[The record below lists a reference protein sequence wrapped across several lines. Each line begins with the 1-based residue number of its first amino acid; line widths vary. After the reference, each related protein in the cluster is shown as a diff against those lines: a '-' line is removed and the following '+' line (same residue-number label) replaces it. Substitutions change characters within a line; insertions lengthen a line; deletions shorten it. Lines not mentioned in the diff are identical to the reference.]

1 MIRPSRNR
9 PVVRAMD
16 VSQSSTRGE
25 GSIAREAVEGAV
37 EDASNTSSNR
47 RTRRTETMDGD
58 DDGRGVLKEVE
69 VNRDDELRDE
79 GATRSTATERALK
92 EKLERTSLRALR
104 ALEEKD
110 VVISRLRA
118 EVSELTRLRER
129 RGRRAR
135 GRADDEGEWSDEREH
150 RALSHHRN
158 DHRAAEMAREL
169 DEERAAV
176 VGLRGQLREA
186 RSNVEA
192 LRQSHEHAKRF
203 ALSSEKHAEA
213 LVERLDRVLRARES
227 SARAREEALADGER
241 NLSKR
246 LAELAM
252 ECARLR
258 EDADGWK
265 FKATSCEH
273 ELNEIRLRL
282 AGEFDLDDDDGFEEL
297 RGDESLTVAR
307 LRVALASTKI
317 ALHEA
322 LAGCERD
329 GSRDDSRNVALED
342 FTQSAS
348 SIVSE
353 RAARDASKIR
363 DAERRASEHATTA
376 RELRRVNES
385 QAKELT
391 RMENV
396 LREQMSSNQLTIESA
411 EITAENARREK
422 EHFEKVVREREETLL
437 VLRDTVAAM
446 ERGHA
451 SSGDEWLRSELT
463 KAHER
468 LGYLE
473 NENTSLAMDKET
485 LTGELRQ
492 LRCGVKAAAERAEF
506 HENAANS
513 LKQREDI
520 LLAQLEWHSDEC
532 ETYKTQALE
541 VLRHVDD
548 VESENVNLQMKI
560 KSLERLLSV
569 QMSHLSEESRSR
581 FEELS
586 REVRKNVESA
596 VGDNAGSE
604 FCRAI
609 QVALRAKAVNDDA
622 SDWSAGAEMEHAL
635 LDAQRTISQLQ
646 CTASKY
652 EAAFTTA
659 TRRLERTQ
667 HAKDS
672 VTIAFDHTCSLL
684 ETARKTQVGVRCAA
698 MNSLEKHLT
707 SSQARNK
714 RLTQMMIQNGSDAD
728 FNLHN
733 LEEALSNREET
744 ISAMQ
749 TRIDE
754 LEVTANELLS
764 TRESVAH
771 AMKSISAARD
781 DAQTEVQ
788 VEKSR
793 LLEAQRTITKLQEQ
807 ISELHGEIRA
817 PTLEE
822 NVDSLKRL
830 VEEQAL
836 AIAEA
841 SRELE
846 NRVAAESSARRELDD
861 TLHELEETR
870 DKLAEERERLNIFR
884 EETSTTTTSTPE
896 ALLVRG
902 STGYPEIVS
911 KLSQRVS
918 ELQKAIEVRDD
929 RISVLESSVGGITST
944 SSHNQDASGV
954 VAEALEDSRAAA
966 VVAAAARSDLEASKA
981 EIHQL
986 REEIRHREDASHE
999 SQSELERVFEQFSSK
1014 CARLGNEFEREITS
1028 LEAYG
1033 DVMTAKLLNL
1043 EADVA
1048 ESKRKEDEWRSSS
1061 KLSDEERRAHVE
1073 RCKRYRELIQRL
1085 RQEHDAE
1092 RAKLLGFVND
1102 SEAKIKA
1109 LTKRVESSWAG
1120 ESAELLA
1127 QANAK
1132 IEELE
1137 TRLADAAGSEADQ
1150 VDARDGELEACKAR
1164 LQSIK
1169 EETRV
1174 EVEKRLTTRF
1184 RRELV
1189 RAQDEIETL
1198 RGWHT
1203 PCVALIDALRAMS
1216 VRSVRVCSAVI
1227 HACRTAQGKRT
1238 IAETLGDKD
1247 ARKVASLV
1255 GLSREE
1261 LAAVFSAQNVCTDGA
1276 VEDTATALSMLDSP
1290 SNVSA
1295 AIAWCESRVTQLQ
1308 DAFAAESLNPVEEMW
1323 RPDVLEAV
1331 TSLVV
1336 RQSTEAEASLRGTN
1350 ATLNEWFDQLSAEE
1364 SHAV

>member
-1 MIRPSRNR
+1 M
-9 PVVRAMD
+9 A
-16 VSQSSTRGE
+16 
-25 GSIAREAVEGAV
+25 
-37 EDASNTSSNR
+37 
-47 RTRRTETMDGD
+47 D
-58 DDGRGVLKEVE
+58 DDGGGILKDV
-69 VNRDDELRDE
+69 VMNRDGDERRDE
-79 GATRSTATERALK
+79 GATERALK

-104 ALEEKD
+104 ALEDKD

-129 RGRRAR
+129 RGRRGR
-135 GRADDEGEWSDEREH
+135 GRADDEGEWSDEHDH
-150 RALSHHRN
+150 RASSLHRG
-158 DHRAAEMAREL
+158 DRRAAEMAREL

-186 RSNVEA
+186 LSNVEA

-213 LVERLDRVLRARES
+213 LVERLDRVLRARET
-227 SARAREEALADGER
+227 SARAHEEALADGER
-241 NLSKR
+241 ALTKR

-258 EDADGWK
+258 EDADGWR

-273 ELNEIRLRL
+273 ELNELRRRL
-282 AGEFDLDDDDGFEEL
+282 AGEGDLDDDDGLEEL
-297 RGDESLTVAR
+297 QGDESLTVAR

-317 ALHEA
+317 ALREA
-322 LAGCERD
+322 LVGRERD
-329 GSRDDSRNVALED
+329 DTDGFERDVAFES
-342 FTQSAS
+342 FVHSAS
-348 SIVSE
+348 SIDSE
-353 RAARDASKIR
+353 RAARDASKMR
-363 DAERRASEHATTA
+363 DAERRASELATTA
-376 RELRRVNES
+376 RELRRVNAS

-391 RMENV
+391 RMENL

-411 EITAENARREK
+411 EVTVENARREK

-451 SSGDEWLRSELT
+451 SSGDDWLRSELT
-463 KAHER
+463 QAHER
-468 LGYLE
+468 LGCLE
-473 NENTSLAMDKET
+473 NENTSLGMDKET

-492 LRCGVKAAAERAEF
+492 LRCDVKAAAERAEF

-513 LKQREDI
+513 LKQREEI
-520 LLAQLEWHSDEC
+520 LLTQLEWHSDEC
-532 ETYKTQALE
+532 ETYKAQALE
-541 VLRHVDD
+541 ILRHVND

-560 KSLERLLSV
+560 KSLERSLAA
-569 QMSHLSEESRSR
+569 QMSHLGEESRSC
-581 FEELS
+581 FEELA
-586 REVRKNVESA
+586 REVRKNVESTA
-596 VGDNAGSE
+596 AENAGSE
-604 FCRAI
+604 FCRTI
-609 QVALRAKAVNDDA
+609 QVALRANAVGYDDA
-622 SDWSAGAEMEHAL
+622 ASDSSALAEVERAL
-635 LDAQRTISQLQ
+635 LDAQRTISQLE
-646 CTASKY
+646 CTVSKY

-684 ETARKTQVGVRCAA
+684 ETARKTQIGVSSAA
-698 MNSLEKHLT
+698 MSSLEKHLT

-714 RLTQMMIQNGSDAD
+714 RLTQMLIQNGDDAD
-728 FNLHN
+728 VNLHN

-744 ISAMQ
+744 MRAMQ

-764 TRESVAH
+764 TRESVAR

-781 DAQTEVQ
+781 DAQTAAQ

-793 LLEAQRTITKLQEQ
+793 LLEARRTITKLQEE
-807 ISELHGEIRA
+807 ISELRDEIRA

-822 NVDSLKRL
+822 NVERLKRL

-846 NRVAAESSARRELDD
+846 NRVTAEANARRELDE
-861 TLHELEETR
+861 TLRELEETR
-870 DKLAEERERLNIFR
+870 EKLTEERERLRIF
-884 EETSTTTTSTPE
+884 EEKNEMTTTTATTRPE
-896 ALLVRG
+896 EAALFGG
-902 STGYPEIVS
+902 STGFQKIVS
-911 KLSQRVS
+911 KLRQRVS
-918 ELQKAIEVRDD
+918 ELQKAIDVRDD
-929 RISVLESSVGGITST
+929 RISVLESSAGGIVPMTSE
-944 SSHNQDASGV
+944 HRDASGV
-954 VAEALEDSRAAA
+954 VVEASEDSRAAA

-981 EIHQL
+981 EIYEL
-986 REEIRHREDASHE
+986 REELRRREDASHE
-999 SQSELERVFEQFSSK
+999 SQSQLERVFEQLSS
-1014 CARLGNEFEREITS
+1014 RFEREITS

-1085 RQEHDAE
+1085 RGEHVEE
-1092 RAKLLGFVND
+1092 RNKLLGFVND
-1102 SEAKIKA
+1102 SEAKIAA

-1127 QANAK
+1127 RANEK

-1137 TRLADAAGSEADQ
+1137 TRLANAAGSEAR
-1150 VDARDGELEACKAR
+1150 DADALSGELEACRAR
-1164 LQSIK
+1164 VQSIK

-1203 PCVALIDALRAMS
+1203 PCVALVDAVRAMS
-1216 VRSVRVCSAVI
+1216 VRSVRLCSAVI

-1247 ARKVASLV
+1247 EREVASLV
-1255 GLSREE
+1255 GLSSEE
-1261 LAAVFSAQNVCTDGA
+1261 LAAVFSAQNVCADGA
-1276 VEDTATALSMLDSP
+1276 VEDTATALSLFDSP
-1290 SNVSA
+1290 SNVA
-1295 AIAWCESRVTQLQ
+1295 AAVAWCETRATQLQ
-1308 DAFAAESLNPVEEMW
+1308 DALASDASLIPVEEMW

-1331 TSLVV
+1331 TSLVI
-1336 RQSTEAEASLRGTN
+1336 RQSNEAEASLRETN
-1350 ATLNEWFDQLSAEE
+1350 ATLSEWFDRLSSAL
-1364 SHAV
+1364 

>member
-1 MIRPSRNR
+1 MDDDDGGGILKDVVMNR
-9 PVVRAMD
+9 DGDER
-16 VSQSSTRGE
+16 RGE
-25 GSIAREAVEGAV
+25 G
-37 EDASNTSSNR
+37 
-47 RTRRTETMDGD
+47 
-58 DDGRGVLKEVE
+58 
-69 VNRDDELRDE
+69 
-79 GATRSTATERALK
+79 ATERALK

-104 ALEEKD
+104 ALEDKD

-129 RGRRAR
+129 RERRGR
-135 GRADDEGEWSDEREH
+135 GRADDEGEWSDEHDH
-150 RALSHHRN
+150 RASSLHRG

-186 RSNVEA
+186 LSNVEA

-213 LVERLDRVLRARES
+213 LVERLDRVLRARET
-227 SARAREEALADGER
+227 SARAHEEALADGER
-241 NLSKR
+241 ALTKR

-258 EDADGWK
+258 EDADGWR

-273 ELNEIRLRL
+273 ELNEIRRRL
-282 AGEFDLDDDDGFEEL
+282 AGEFDSDDDDGLEEL

-307 LRVALASTKI
+307 LRVELASTKI
-317 ALHEA
+317 ALREA
-322 LAGCERD
+322 LAGRERD
-329 GSRDDSRNVALED
+329 DADGFERDVALES
-342 FTQSAS
+342 FVHSAS
-348 SIVSE
+348 SIDSE
-353 RAARDASKIR
+353 RAARDASKMR
-363 DAERRASEHATTA
+363 DAERRASELATTA
-376 RELRRVNES
+376 RELRRVNAS

-391 RMENV
+391 RMENL

-411 EITAENARREK
+411 EVTAENARREK

-451 SSGDEWLRSELT
+451 SSGDDWLRSELT
-463 KAHER
+463 QAHER
-468 LGYLE
+468 LGCLE
-473 NENTSLAMDKET
+473 NENTSLGMDKET

-492 LRCGVKAAAERAEF
+492 LRCDVKAAAERAEF

-513 LKQREDI
+513 LKQREEI
-520 LLAQLEWHSDEC
+520 LLTQLEWHSDEC
-532 ETYKTQALE
+532 ETYRAQALE
-541 VLRHVDD
+541 ILRHVND
-548 VESENVNLQMKI
+548 VESENVNLQMKV
-560 KSLERLLSV
+560 KSLERSLAA
-569 QMSHLSEESRSR
+569 QMSRLGEESRSC
-581 FEELS
+581 FEELA
-586 REVRKNVESA
+586 REVRKNVESTA
-596 VGDNAGSE
+596 AESAGSE
-604 FCRAI
+604 FCRTI
-609 QVALRAKAVNDDA
+609 QVALRANAVGYDNAA
-622 SDWSAGAEMEHAL
+622 SDSSALAEVERAL
-635 LDAQRTISQLQ
+635 LDAQRTISQLE

-684 ETARKTQVGVRCAA
+684 ETARKTQIGVSSAA
-698 MNSLEKHLT
+698 MSSLEKHLT

-714 RLTQMMIQNGSDAD
+714 RLTQMLIQNGDDAD
-728 FNLHN
+728 VNLHN

-744 ISAMQ
+744 MRAMQ

-764 TRESVAH
+764 TRESVAR

-781 DAQTEVQ
+781 DAQTAAQ

-793 LLEAQRTITKLQEQ
+793 LLEARRTITKLQEE
-807 ISELHGEIRA
+807 ISELRDEIRA

-822 NVDSLKRL
+822 NVERLKRL

-846 NRVAAESSARRELDD
+846 NRVTAEANARRELDE
-861 TLHELEETR
+861 TLRELEETR
-870 DKLAEERERLNIFR
+870 EKLTEERERLRIF
-884 EETSTTTTSTPE
+884 EEKNEMTTTTAATTPE
-896 ALLVRG
+896 EAALFGG
-902 STGYPEIVS
+902 STGFPEIVS

-929 RISVLESSVGGITST
+929 RISVLESSAGGIVPMTSE
-944 SSHNQDASGV
+944 HRDASVV

-981 EIHQL
+981 EIYEL
-986 REEIRHREDASHE
+986 REELRRREDASHK
-999 SQSELERVFEQFSSK
+999 SQSQLERVFEQLSS
-1014 CARLGNEFEREITS
+1014 RFEREITS

-1085 RQEHDAE
+1085 RGEHVEE
-1092 RAKLLGFVND
+1092 RNKLLGFVND
-1102 SEAKIKA
+1102 SEAKIAA

-1127 QANAK
+1127 RANEK

-1137 TRLADAAGSEADQ
+1137 TRLANAAGSEAR
-1150 VDARDGELEACKAR
+1150 DADALSGELEACRAR
-1164 LQSIK
+1164 VQSIK

-1203 PCVALIDALRAMS
+1203 PCVALVDAVRAMS
-1216 VRSVRVCSAVI
+1216 VRSVRLCSAVI

-1247 ARKVASLV
+1247 EREVASLV
-1255 GLSREE
+1255 GLSSEE
-1261 LAAVFSAQNVCTDGA
+1261 LAAVFSAQNVCADGA
-1276 VEDTATALSMLDSP
+1276 VEDTATALSLFDSP
-1290 SNVSA
+1290 ANVA
-1295 AIAWCESRVTQLQ
+1295 AAVAWCETRATQLQ
-1308 DAFAAESLNPVEEMW
+1308 DALASDGSLIPVEEMW

-1331 TSLVV
+1331 TSLVI
-1336 RQSTEAEASLRGTN
+1336 RQSNEAEASLRETN
-1350 ATLNEWFDQLSAEE
+1350 ATLSEWFDRLSSSSAL
-1364 SHAV
+1364 

>member
-1 MIRPSRNR
+1 
-9 PVVRAMD
+9 
-16 VSQSSTRGE
+16 
-25 GSIAREAVEGAV
+25 
-37 EDASNTSSNR
+37 
-47 RTRRTETMDGD
+47 MDGD

-150 RALSHHRN
+150 RASSHHRN

-203 ALSSEKHAEA
+203 ALSSETHAEA

-348 SIVSE
+348 SIDSD

-468 LGYLE
+468 LGCLE

-492 LRCGVKAAAERAEF
+492 LRCDVKAAAERAEF

-513 LKQREDI
+513 LKQREDV

-560 KSLERLLSV
+560 KSLERLFSV
-569 QMSHLSEESRSR
+569 QMSHLGEESRSR

-846 NRVAAESSARRELDD
+846 NRVAAESSARRELDE

-929 RISVLESSVGGITST
+929 RISVLEFSVGGITST

-999 SQSELERVFEQFSSK
+999 SQSDLERVFEQFSSK
-1014 CARLGNEFEREITS
+1014 CARLGNEFEREIIS

-1169 EETRV
+1169 EETRM

-1203 PCVALIDALRAMS
+1203 PCVALVDALRAMS

-1336 RQSTEAEASLRGTN
+1336 RQSNEAEASLRGTN

>member
-1 MIRPSRNR
+1 M
-9 PVVRAMD
+9 A
-16 VSQSSTRGE
+16 
-25 GSIAREAVEGAV
+25 
-37 EDASNTSSNR
+37 
-47 RTRRTETMDGD
+47 DGD
-58 DDGRGVLKEVE
+58 GGGILKDV
-69 VNRDDELRDE
+69 VMNRDGDKRRDE
-79 GATRSTATERALK
+79 GATERALK

-104 ALEEKD
+104 ALEDKD

-129 RGRRAR
+129 RERRGR
-135 GRADDEGEWSDEREH
+135 GRADDEGEWSDAHDH
-150 RALSHHRN
+150 RASSLHRG

-176 VGLRGQLREA
+176 VGLRGQLREVQ
-186 RSNVEA
+186 SNVEA

-213 LVERLDRVLRARES
+213 LVERLDRVLRARET
-227 SARAREEALADGER
+227 SARAHEEALADGER
-241 NLSKR
+241 ALTKR

-273 ELNEIRLRL
+273 ELNEIRRRL
-282 AGEFDLDDDDGFEEL
+282 TGEFDLDDDDGFDEL

-317 ALHEA
+317 ALREA
-322 LAGCERD
+322 LAGRERD
-329 GSRDDSRNVALED
+329 DADGFERDVALES
-342 FTQSAS
+342 FVHSAS
-348 SIVSE
+348 SIDSE
-353 RAARDASKIR
+353 RAARDASKMR
-363 DAERRASEHATTA
+363 DAERRASELATTA
-376 RELRRVNES
+376 RELRKVNAS

-391 RMENV
+391 RMENL

-411 EITAENARREK
+411 EVTAENARREK
-422 EHFEKVVREREETLL
+422 EHFERVVREREDTLL

-451 SSGDEWLRSELT
+451 SSGDDWLRIELT
-463 KAHER
+463 QAHER
-468 LGYLE
+468 LGCLE

-485 LTGELRQ
+485 LAGELRQ
-492 LRCGVKAAAERAEF
+492 LRCDVKAAAERAEF

-513 LKQREDI
+513 LKQREEI
-520 LLAQLEWHSDEC
+520 LLTQLEWHSDEC
-532 ETYKTQALE
+532 ETYRAQALE
-541 VLRHVDD
+541 ILRHVND
-548 VESENVNLQMKI
+548 VESENVNLQMKV
-560 KSLERLLSV
+560 KSLERSLAA
-569 QMSHLSEESRSR
+569 QMSQLGEESRSC
-581 FEELS
+581 FEELA
-586 REVRKNVESA
+586 REVRKNVEFTA
-596 VGDNAGSE
+596 AENAGSE
-604 FCRAI
+604 FCRKI
-609 QVALRAKAVNDDA
+609 QVALRANAVGYDNAA
-622 SDWSAGAEMEHAL
+622 SDSSALAEIERAL
-635 LDAQRTISQLQ
+635 LDAQRTISQLE

-672 VTIAFDHTCSLL
+672 VTIAFNHTRNLL
-684 ETARKTQVGVRCAA
+684 ETARKTQIGVSSAA
-698 MNSLEKHLT
+698 ATSLEKHLT

-714 RLTQMMIQNGSDAD
+714 RLTQMIIQNGSDAD
-728 FNLHN
+728 VNLYT

-744 ISAMQ
+744 MHAMQ

-764 TRESVAH
+764 TRESVAR

-781 DAQTEVQ
+781 DAQTAAQ

-793 LLEAQRTITKLQEQ
+793 LLEARRTITKLQEE
-807 ISELHGEIRA
+807 ISELRDEIRA

-822 NVDSLKRL
+822 NVERLKRL

-846 NRVAAESSARRELDD
+846 NRVTAEANARRELDE
-861 TLHELEETR
+861 TLRELEETR
-870 DKLAEERERLNIFR
+870 EKLTEERERLRIF
-884 EETSTTTTSTPE
+884 EEKNETTATTATTATTPE
-896 ALLVRG
+896 EAALFGG
-902 STGYPEIVS
+902 STGFPEIVS

-929 RISVLESSVGGITST
+929 RISALESSAGGIFPMTSE
-944 SSHNQDASGV
+944 HRDASGV
-954 VAEALEDSRAAA
+954 VAQALEDSRAAA

-981 EIHQL
+981 EIYELTEEL
-986 REEIRHREDASHE
+986 RRREDASHE
-999 SQSELERVFEQFSSK
+999 SQSQLERVFEQLSS
-1014 CARLGNEFEREITS
+1014 RFEREITS
-1028 LEAYG
+1028 LEAHG

-1085 RQEHDAE
+1085 RREHVEE
-1092 RAKLLGFVND
+1092 RNKLLGFVND
-1102 SEAKIKA
+1102 SEAKIAA

-1127 QANAK
+1127 RANEK

-1137 TRLADAAGSEADQ
+1137 TRLANAAGSEAR
-1150 VDARDGELEACKAR
+1150 DADALRGELEACRAR
-1164 LQSIK
+1164 VQSIK

-1203 PCVALIDALRAMS
+1203 PCVALVDAVRAMS
-1216 VRSVRVCSAVI
+1216 VRSVRLCSAVI

-1247 ARKVASLV
+1247 EREVASLV
-1255 GLSREE
+1255 GLSSEE
-1261 LAAVFSAQNVCTDGA
+1261 LAAVFSAQNVCADGA
-1276 VEDTATALSMLDSP
+1276 VEDTATALSLFDSP
-1290 SNVSA
+1290 TNVA
-1295 AIAWCESRVTQLQ
+1295 AAVAWCETRATQLH
-1308 DAFAAESLNPVEEMW
+1308 DALASDGSLIPVEEKW
-1323 RPDVLEAV
+1323 RSDVLEAV
-1331 TSLVV
+1331 TSLVI
-1336 RQSTEAEASLRGTN
+1336 RQSNEAEASLRETN
-1350 ATLNEWFDQLSAEE
+1350 ATLSEWFDRLSSSSAL
-1364 SHAV
+1364 

>member
-1 MIRPSRNR
+1 M
-9 PVVRAMD
+9 A
-16 VSQSSTRGE
+16 
-25 GSIAREAVEGAV
+25 
-37 EDASNTSSNR
+37 
-47 RTRRTETMDGD
+47 D
-58 DDGRGVLKEVE
+58 DDGGGILKDVVL
-69 VNRDDELRDE
+69 NRDDDERRDE
-79 GATRSTATERALK
+79 GATERALK

-104 ALEEKD
+104 ALEDKD

-129 RGRRAR
+129 ERRGRRGR
-135 GRADDEGEWSDEREH
+135 GRADDDGEWSDAHDH
-150 RALSHHRN
+150 RASSLHCG
-158 DHRAAEMAREL
+158 DHRAAKMAREL

-186 RSNVEA
+186 QSNVEA

-213 LVERLDRVLRARES
+213 LVERLDRVLRARET

-241 NLSKR
+241 ALTKR

-273 ELNEIRLRL
+273 ELNEIRRRL
-282 AGEFDLDDDDGFEEL
+282 AGAFDSDDGDGFEEL

-317 ALHEA
+317 ALREA
-322 LAGCERD
+322 LAGRERD
-329 GSRDDSRNVALED
+329 DADGFERDVALES
-342 FTQSAS
+342 FVHSVS
-348 SIVSE
+348 SIDSE
-353 RAARDASKIR
+353 RAARDASKMR
-363 DAERRASEHATTA
+363 DAERRASELATTA
-376 RELRRVNES
+376 KELRRVNAS

-391 RMENV
+391 RMENL

-411 EITAENARREK
+411 EVTAENARREK
-422 EHFEKVVREREETLL
+422 EHFEKVVREREDTLL

-451 SSGDEWLRSELT
+451 SSGEDRLRSELT
-463 KAHER
+463 QAHER
-468 LGYLE
+468 LGCLE

-485 LTGELRQ
+485 LAGELRQ
-492 LRCGVKAAAERAEF
+492 LRCDVKAAAERAEF
-506 HENAANS
+506 HENASNS
-513 LKQREDI
+513 LKQREEI
-520 LLAQLEWHSDEC
+520 LLTQLEWHSDEC
-532 ETYKTQALE
+532 ETYKAQALE
-541 VLRHVDD
+541 ILRHVKD
-548 VESENVNLQMKI
+548 VESENVNLQMKV
-560 KSLERLLSV
+560 KSLERSLAA
-569 QMSHLSEESRSR
+569 QMSQLGEESRSC
-581 FEELS
+581 FEELA
-586 REVRKNVESA
+586 REVRKHVESTA
-596 VGDNAGSE
+596 AENAGSE
-604 FCRAI
+604 FCRTI
-609 QVALRAKAVNDDA
+609 QVALRANAVGYDAA
-622 SDWSAGAEMEHAL
+622 SDSSALAEIERAL
-635 LDAQRTISQLQ
+635 LDAQRTISQLE

-672 VTIAFDHTCSLL
+672 VTIAFDHTCRLL
-684 ETARKTQVGVRCAA
+684 ETARKTQIGVSSAA
-698 MNSLEKHLT
+698 MSSLEKHLT

-714 RLTQMMIQNGSDAD
+714 RLTQMLIQNGNDAD
-728 FNLHN
+728 VNLYN

-744 ISAMQ
+744 MCAMQ

-764 TRESVAH
+764 TRESVAR

-781 DAQTEVQ
+781 DAQTAAQ

-793 LLEAQRTITKLQEQ
+793 LLEARRTITKLQEE
-807 ISELHGEIRA
+807 ISELRDEIRA

-822 NVDSLKRL
+822 NVERLKRL

-846 NRVAAESSARRELDD
+846 NRVTAEANARRELDE
-861 TLHELEETR
+861 TLRELEETR
-870 DKLAEERERLNIFR
+870 EKLTEERERLRTF
-884 EETSTTTTSTPE
+884 EEKNEMTTTTATTPE
-896 ALLVRG
+896 EAASFGG
-902 STGYPEIVS
+902 STGFPEIVS

-929 RISVLESSVGGITST
+929 RISVLESSAGGIVPMTSE
-944 SSHNQDASGV
+944 HRDASGV
-954 VAEALEDSRAAA
+954 VAQALDDSRAAA

-981 EIHQL
+981 EIYEL
-986 REEIRHREDASHE
+986 REELRRREDASHE
-999 SQSELERVFEQFSSK
+999 SQSQLERVFEQLSS
-1014 CARLGNEFEREITS
+1014 RFEREITS

-1048 ESKRKEDEWRSSS
+1048 ESKRKEDEWRSNS

-1085 RQEHDAE
+1085 RGEHVEE
-1092 RAKLLGFVND
+1092 RNKLLGFVND
-1102 SEAKIKA
+1102 SESKIAA

-1127 QANAK
+1127 QANEK
-1132 IEELE
+1132 IEELK
-1137 TRLADAAGSEADQ
+1137 TRLANAAGSEAR
-1150 VDARDGELEACKAR
+1150 DADALSGELEACRAR
-1164 LQSIK
+1164 VQSIK

-1198 RGWHT
+1198 RGWRT
-1203 PCVALIDALRAMS
+1203 PCVALVDAVRAMS
-1216 VRSVRVCSAVI
+1216 VRSVRLCSAVI

-1238 IAETLGDKD
+1238 IAETLGGKD
-1247 ARKVASLV
+1247 EREVASLV
-1255 GLSREE
+1255 GLSSEE
-1261 LAAVFSAQNVCTDGA
+1261 LAAVFSAQNVCADGA
-1276 VEDTATALSMLDSP
+1276 VEDTATALSLFDSP
-1290 SNVSA
+1290 SNVA
-1295 AIAWCESRVTQLQ
+1295 AAVAWCETRATQLQ
-1308 DAFAAESLNPVEEMW
+1308 DALASDGSLIPVEEMW

-1331 TSLVV
+1331 TSLVI
-1336 RQSTEAEASLRGTN
+1336 RQSNEAEASLRETN
-1350 ATLNEWFDQLSAEE
+1350 ATLSEWFDRLS
-1364 SHAV
+1364 SSSAV

>member
-1 MIRPSRNR
+1 MDDDDGGGILKDVVMNR
-9 PVVRAMD
+9 DGDER
-16 VSQSSTRGE
+16 RGE
-25 GSIAREAVEGAV
+25 G
-37 EDASNTSSNR
+37 
-47 RTRRTETMDGD
+47 
-58 DDGRGVLKEVE
+58 
-69 VNRDDELRDE
+69 
-79 GATRSTATERALK
+79 ATERALK

-104 ALEEKD
+104 ALEDKD

-129 RGRRAR
+129 RERRGR
-135 GRADDEGEWSDEREH
+135 GRADDEGEWSDEHDH
-150 RALSHHRN
+150 RASSLHRG

-186 RSNVEA
+186 LSNVEA

-213 LVERLDRVLRARES
+213 LVERLDRVLRARET
-227 SARAREEALADGER
+227 SARAHEEALADGER
-241 NLSKR
+241 ALTKR

-258 EDADGWK
+258 EDADGWR

-273 ELNEIRLRL
+273 ELNEIRRRL
-282 AGEFDLDDDDGFEEL
+282 AGEFDSDDDDGLEEL

-307 LRVALASTKI
+307 LRVELASTKI
-317 ALHEA
+317 ALREA
-322 LAGCERD
+322 LAGRERD
-329 GSRDDSRNVALED
+329 DADGFERDVALES
-342 FTQSAS
+342 FVHSAS
-348 SIVSE
+348 SIDSE
-353 RAARDASKIR
+353 RAARDASKMR
-363 DAERRASEHATTA
+363 DAERRASELATTA
-376 RELRRVNES
+376 RELRRVNAS

-391 RMENV
+391 RMENL

-411 EITAENARREK
+411 EVTAENARREK

-451 SSGDEWLRSELT
+451 SSGDDWLRSELT
-463 KAHER
+463 QAHER
-468 LGYLE
+468 LGCLE
-473 NENTSLAMDKET
+473 NENTSLGMDKET

-492 LRCGVKAAAERAEF
+492 LRCDVKAAAERAEF

-513 LKQREDI
+513 LKQREEI
-520 LLAQLEWHSDEC
+520 LLTQLEWHSDEC
-532 ETYKTQALE
+532 ETYKAQALE
-541 VLRHVDD
+541 ILRHVND
-548 VESENVNLQMKI
+548 VESENVNLQMKV
-560 KSLERLLSV
+560 KSLERSLAA
-569 QMSHLSEESRSR
+569 QMSRLGEESRSC
-581 FEELS
+581 FEELA
-586 REVRKNVESA
+586 REVRKNVESTA
-596 VGDNAGSE
+596 AESAGSE
-604 FCRAI
+604 FCRTI
-609 QVALRAKAVNDDA
+609 QVALRANAVGYDDA
-622 SDWSAGAEMEHAL
+622 ASDSSALAEVERAL
-635 LDAQRTISQLQ
+635 LDAQRTISQLE

-684 ETARKTQVGVRCAA
+684 ETARKTQIGVSSAA
-698 MNSLEKHLT
+698 MSSLEKHLT

-714 RLTQMMIQNGSDAD
+714 RLTQMLIQNGDDAD
-728 FNLHN
+728 VNLHN

-744 ISAMQ
+744 MRAMQ

-764 TRESVAH
+764 TRESVAR

-781 DAQTEVQ
+781 DAQTAAQ

-793 LLEAQRTITKLQEQ
+793 LLEARRTITKLQEE
-807 ISELHGEIRA
+807 ISELRDEIRA

-822 NVDSLKRL
+822 NVERLKRL

-846 NRVAAESSARRELDD
+846 NRVTAEANARRELDE
-861 TLHELEETR
+861 TLRELEETR
-870 DKLAEERERLNIFR
+870 EKLTEERERLRIFD
-884 EETSTTTTSTPE
+884 EKNEMTTTTAATTPE
-896 ALLVRG
+896 EAALFGG
-902 STGYPEIVS
+902 STGFPEIVS

-929 RISVLESSVGGITST
+929 RISVLESSAGGIVPMTSE
-944 SSHNQDASGV
+944 HRDASVV

-981 EIHQL
+981 EIYEL
-986 REEIRHREDASHE
+986 REELRRREDASHK
-999 SQSELERVFEQFSSK
+999 SQSQLERVFEQLSS
-1014 CARLGNEFEREITS
+1014 RFEREITS

-1085 RQEHDAE
+1085 RGEHVEE
-1092 RAKLLGFVND
+1092 RNKLLGFVND
-1102 SEAKIKA
+1102 SEAKIAA

-1127 QANAK
+1127 RANEK

-1137 TRLADAAGSEADQ
+1137 TRLANAAGSEAR
-1150 VDARDGELEACKAR
+1150 DADALSGELEACRAR
-1164 LQSIK
+1164 VQSIK

-1203 PCVALIDALRAMS
+1203 PCVALVDAVRAMS
-1216 VRSVRVCSAVI
+1216 VRSVRLCSAVI

-1247 ARKVASLV
+1247 EREVASLV
-1255 GLSREE
+1255 GLSSEE
-1261 LAAVFSAQNVCTDGA
+1261 LAAVFSAQNVCADGA
-1276 VEDTATALSMLDSP
+1276 VEDTATALSLFDSP
-1290 SNVSA
+1290 ANVA
-1295 AIAWCESRVTQLQ
+1295 AAVAWCETRATQLQ
-1308 DAFAAESLNPVEEMW
+1308 DALASDGSLIPVEEMW

-1331 TSLVV
+1331 TSLVI
-1336 RQSTEAEASLRGTN
+1336 RQSNEAEASLRETN
-1350 ATLNEWFDQLSAEE
+1350 ATLSEWFDRLSSSSAL
-1364 SHAV
+1364 